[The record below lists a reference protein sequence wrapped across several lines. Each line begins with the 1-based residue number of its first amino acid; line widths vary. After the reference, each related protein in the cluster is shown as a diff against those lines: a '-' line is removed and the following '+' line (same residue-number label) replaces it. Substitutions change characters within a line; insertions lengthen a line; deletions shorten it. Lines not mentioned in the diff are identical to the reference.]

1 MQGFLLQ
8 KGKGQLRGSS
18 SADQT
23 WKIRSYFLFRYNL
36 ILVHIY
42 GLCWV
47 SETKLRTKAG
57 AGGQSG
63 KTISLVPE
71 KSFLSSDCSACS
83 DAVLPLKG
91 KAGFQK
97 QSISVRT
104 DSKSLS
110 LLARKHDDKKFNTV
124 RFGTCLPVCWPT
136 QVCTLPWFPRSSRQ
150 SLPCCLAR
158 NKNLWF
164 LGTCL
169 ASYPQTRDF
178 LCECCR
184 RHAQT
189 VAGQDC
195 RASRRALRQFCQKVC
210 GRLHHGKGSHAEKQL
225 HEAMCTVQK
234 SNFCFLVSYWAVGVV
249 SFGKSK
255 SRALFE

>member
-1 MQGFLLQ
+1 M
-8 KGKGQLRGSS
+8 R
-18 SADQT
+18 
-23 WKIRSYFLFRYNL
+23 
-36 ILVHIY
+36 IY

-47 SETKLRTKAG
+47 SETKLRSKAG
-57 AGGQSG
+57 VGGQSG

-91 KAGFQK
+91 KTCFQK
-97 QSISVRT
+97 QNISVRT
-104 DSKSLS
+104 DSKSLC

-136 QVCTLPWFPRSSRQ
+136 QVCTLLCFPRSSRQ

-169 ASYPQTRDF
+169 ASYPKPETFYVNVVDDMPKPWLGKTAEQ
-178 LCECCR
+178 
-184 RHAQT
+184 
-189 VAGQDC
+189 AGWNWGSSVRKC
-195 RASRRALRQFCQKVC
+195 A
-210 GRLHHGKGSHAEKQL
+210 HEKGSCAEKQL
-225 HEAMCTVQK
+225 HEAMCTVQN
-234 SNFCFLVSYWAVGVV
+234 SNFCSLVSYWAVGVV

>member
-1 MQGFLLQ
+1 MQGFLLR

-71 KSFLSSDCSACS
+71 ESFLSSDCSACS

-158 NKNLWF
+158 RRTSGSLAHVWPVTPKPETFYVNVVDDMPKLW
-164 LGTCL
+164 LGKT
-169 ASYPQTRDF
+169 AEQ
-178 LCECCR
+178 
-184 RHAQT
+184 
-189 VAGQDC
+189 AGWHWGSSVWKC
-195 RASRRALRQFCQKVC
+195 VGGCTMERA
-210 GRLHHGKGSHAEKQL
+210 H
-225 HEAMCTVQK
+225 MQK
-234 SNFCFLVSYWAVGVV
+234 SSCMRQCALYRNQTSVFWLVTEQLV
-249 SFGKSK
+249 
-255 SRALFE
+255 L